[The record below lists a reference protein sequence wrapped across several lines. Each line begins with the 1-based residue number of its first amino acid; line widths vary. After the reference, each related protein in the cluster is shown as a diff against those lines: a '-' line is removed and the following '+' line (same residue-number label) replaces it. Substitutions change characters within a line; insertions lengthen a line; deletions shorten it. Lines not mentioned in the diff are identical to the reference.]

1 MFGTIENLRISGSVA
16 CNGALGAIDHQEI
29 RQSAAQTGVL
39 DMTRMVFAPL
49 PILALEAGLCVFH
62 QSQSVFF
69 FWSFLIDPFLG
80 DIRDDLLP
88 QLSSSVRPCQTH
100 G

>member
-16 CNGALGAIDHQEI
+16 CNGALGAVDHQEI

-49 PILALEAGLCVFH
+49 PILALEAGLCVFAMLGGAFT
-62 QSQSVFF
+62 V
-69 FWSFLIDPFLG
+69 LIAA
-80 DIRDDLLP
+80 LLASGI
-88 QLSSSVRPCQTH
+88 LIW
-100 G
+100 